1 MAAGSEELAVG
12 GAQSGEPLQLPA
24 GDYDFRVKAKQQA
37 FARWF
42 HGITTLSG
50 ELAQFIQARLQD
62 DMAAWSALAACRT
75 PEEALE
81 CQRRFAEEATRQ
93 YPEEITKL
101 SQMMV
106 KLAADGLGSFQRR
119 VDHGPV

>member
-1 MAAGSEELAVG
+1 MAAHSEELAAG
-12 GAQSGEPLQLPA
+12 GPQSGEPLQLPA
-24 GDYDFRVKAKQQA
+24 GDYDFRVKANQQA

-42 HGITTLSG
+42 HGVTTLSG

-62 DMAAWSALAACRT
+62 DLAAWSALAACRT

-81 CQRRFAEEATRQ
+81 CQRRFAEGATRQ
-93 YPEEITKL
+93 YSEEITKL

-106 KLAADGLGSFQRR
+106 KLAADGLETFRRR